1 MFLVYVVLCL
11 IVFGCQYQ
19 CSRLPG
25 KTRLRNDI
33 ICVEWDVKPYT
44 LTHSGSCCVYGCCF
58 SCMKEEIRDLLAK
71 DQTKRLELKE
81 RPDTGVYVKVCVIF
95 VLTL

>member
-1 MFLVYVVLCL
+1 MKQLALKGL
-11 IVFGCQYQ
+11 
-19 CSRLPG
+19 
-25 KTRLRNDI
+25 N
-33 ICVEWDVKPYT
+33 
-44 LTHSGSCCVYGCCF
+44 LTHLLTHAVNGVSIRKLALFTSRVWELGRVYDGCF

-71 DQTKRLELKE
+71 DQAKRLELKE